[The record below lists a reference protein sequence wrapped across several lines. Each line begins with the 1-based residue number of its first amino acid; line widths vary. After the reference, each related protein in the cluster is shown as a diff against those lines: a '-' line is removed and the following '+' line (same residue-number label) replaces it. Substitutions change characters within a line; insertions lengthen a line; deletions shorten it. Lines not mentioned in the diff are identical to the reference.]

1 MTDHEDHSEQTKPS
15 TGPQKPK
22 IHIFGEQL
30 SNEVS
35 SLNYLFTQILQEG
48 WQAQWAVQLKEHV
61 QRLQK
66 LIKGDDLSTMD
77 VLINKLSETIAPLT
91 HAQNPQPTVEELQL
105 LQGYIKK
112 LQDVIAVN
120 VVRPPESNMDEST
133 SPLHTLVVGLQDTQ
147 LIDELTQQLKYF
159 GYNCIYCDS
168 LDNVIRVALDPRNNE
183 KLGAIILDT
192 EYCPNRDPIPLKA
205 ISSKIPLIFIST
217 FDDVATRLFAVKAGA
232 SAYFV
237 SPIEFTSLI
246 EKIDDALTPLSENP
260 PLRILIVEDS
270 RPQASIVSKHLRQ
283 AGMITEILLDPL
295 KVNSALTEF
304 QPDLILLDLYM
315 PLCSGVELA
324 KVIRQQDPFVSIP
337 IVYLSAEDDPN
348 KQLNAMRGGGDDFL
362 TKPITPQYLVDA
374 VTTRANRSRTLRAEM
389 IQDSLTGLLNH
400 TRILEQLELEI
411 ARARR
416 TSTPL
421 SFAMIDIDYF
431 KAINDAHGHPVGD
444 RVIKGLARLLK
455 QRLRKMDSIGRYGGE
470 EFALILPQT
479 DGHIILKKLDEI
491 RRSFAKLLH
500 RSSDPMI
507 EFSATFSIGL
517 AQLTPEIDAV
527 DKLIQAADKALYQAK
542 DMGRNCML
550 FYNTQE

>member
-1 MTDHEDHSEQTKPS
+1 MTDPMDPTNPPQSLSGQQPSAHLLSEHLAK
-15 TGPQKPK
+15 
-22 IHIFGEQL
+22 
-30 SNEVS
+30 EVI
-35 SLNYLFTQILQEG
+35 SLNSLFEKIVQEG
-48 WQAQWAVQLKEHV
+48 WQAQWATQLKEHV

-66 LIKGDDLSTMD
+66 LTKGDELSTIE
-77 VLINKLSETIAPLT
+77 VLINKLADTITPLSQA
-91 HAQNPQPTVEELQL
+91 HQPQPTIEEIQL

-112 LQDVIAVN
+112 LQEVIAVN
-120 VVRPPESNMDEST
+120 IISPPEPFVEENA
-133 SPLHTLVVGLQDTQ
+133 SPHHTLVVGLQDTQ

-168 LDNVIRVALDPRNNE
+168 LDNVMRIALNPQNNE
-183 KLGAIILDT
+183 RLGAIILDT
-192 EYCPNRDPIPLKA
+192 EYCPTRDPIPLKA

-217 FDDVATRLFAVKAGA
+217 HDDVAIRLFAVKAGA

-270 RPQASIVSKHLRQ
+270 RPQANIVSKHLRQ

-295 KVNSALTEF
+295 KIISTLTEF

-315 PLCSGVELA
+315 PLCSGIELA

-362 TKPITPQYLVDA
+362 TKPITPQFLVA
-374 VTTRANRSRTLRAEM
+374 AITTRANRSRTLRAEM

-411 ARARR
+411 ARAKRA
-416 TSTPL
+416 SSPL

-479 DGHIILKKLDEI
+479 EGQIILKKLEEI

-507 EFSATFSIGL
+507 EFSATFSVGL
-517 AQLTPEIDAV
+517 AQLTPELDAV
-527 DKLIQAADKALYQAK
+527 DKLIQAADKSLYKAK
-542 DMGRNCML
+542 EMGRNCIL
-550 FYNTQE
+550 FHNFEKK